1 MPGDERKLRVQSRIQ
16 EEKWDLLVC
25 ALPSNVLML
34 SGYWPIVGTGVAV
47 AASDGSITLLVPE
60 DEEEL
65 ARRSWETEI
74 RTFKPGSLD
83 NLQSAAESLRDP
95 LSRIL
100 GGPASI
106 SFEQG
111 EASEPASYVAMNLYS
126 GAMR

>member
-1 MPGDERKLRVQSRIQ
+1 MPGDERKLRVQSRIR

-65 ARRSWETEI
+65 ARRSWASEV

-83 NLQSAAESLRDP
+83 NLQSAAESLREP

-100 GGPASI
+100 
-106 SFEQG
+106 
-111 EASEPASYVAMNLYS
+111 S
-126 GAMR
+126 GLAPS